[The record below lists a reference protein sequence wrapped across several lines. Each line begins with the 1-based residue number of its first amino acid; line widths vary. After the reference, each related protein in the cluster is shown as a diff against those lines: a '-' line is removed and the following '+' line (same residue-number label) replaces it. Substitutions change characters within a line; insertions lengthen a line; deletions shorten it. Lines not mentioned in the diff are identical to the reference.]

1 MQILS
6 ASHRKRKER
15 VVGTKGVDTMKYNY
29 HHPNLAVDRTTL
41 PIFAWLRILE
51 ITEIEIW
58 QSGQME

>member
-1 MQILS
+1 M
-6 ASHRKRKER
+6 
-15 VVGTKGVDTMKYNY
+15 VGTKGIDTMKYNY

-41 PIFAWLRILE
+41 PVFAWLRILE